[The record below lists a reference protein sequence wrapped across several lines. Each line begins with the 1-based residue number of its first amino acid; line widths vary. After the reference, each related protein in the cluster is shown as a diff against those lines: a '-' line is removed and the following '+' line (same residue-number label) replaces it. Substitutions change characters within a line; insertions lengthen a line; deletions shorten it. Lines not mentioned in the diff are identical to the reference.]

1 VEATVLFLKHM
12 IKTLQDKAFIRKFF
26 SISLPVMVQMLISFF
41 VSFIDNVMVGGISDE
56 VVGAVFAVNQ
66 ISFFFFVITYGL
78 LSGAAIYVQQFSGAK
93 DNQHLQQSVR
103 YKLYIGLIFLIIFIP
118 LISMFGS
125 QIISYYTRSSIQQ
138 EAIIVEA
145 LKYLPIIILSYIPL
159 MFANIYGSTFREIGK
174 TKLPVMISVVS
185 LFTNATLNYVFI
197 YIVKNGIVG
206 VGIAT
211 LIARFME
218 MFLLILISHH
228 RQEKFTT
235 GLYKDWRVELPLVKA
250 INRKTVVMLINETL
264 WSGGIIMQQLA
275 LASRVNV
282 LSTLS
287 IVATSTEIFGIIW
300 AGLAVG
306 VGVMLGNTL
315 GEGKV
320 EEAKLLSTK
329 LLWIGIMIALSLGF
343 IMFWLAPLIPQLWTT
358 VSLEQKIMATDILRI
373 YMFFLPFFSI
383 ANVTYHTLRS
393 GGKTSQALL
402 LDGMVM
408 WLGTVPLAWIL
419 ALLTNIPLVWLWSII
434 QCIDLLKASFGI
446 YLVRRYDWA
455 KNLTNPFAKSSDPT
469 TLSN

>member
-1 VEATVLFLKHM
+1 
-12 IKTLQDKAFIRKFF
+12 
-26 SISLPVMVQMLISFF
+26 
-41 VSFIDNVMVGGISDE
+41 
-56 VVGAVFAVNQ
+56 
-66 ISFFFFVITYGL
+66 L

-93 DNQHLQQSVR
+93 DNIHLQQSVR

-118 LISMFGS
+118 LIFVFGS
-125 QIISYYTRSSIQQ
+125 QIVTYYTRSSSNQ
-138 EAIIVEA
+138 EAIMIEA
-145 LKYLPIIILSYIPL
+145 LQYLPIIILSYIPL

-174 TKLPVMISVVS
+174 TKLPVIISVIS

-211 LIARFME
+211 FIARFFE
-218 MFLLILISHH
+218 MFLLILISHL
-228 RQEKFTT
+228 RKEKFTT
-235 GLYKDWRVELPLVKA
+235 GLYRDWRVELPLVRA

-275 LASRVNV
+275 LASRINV

-320 EEAKLLSTK
+320 EEAKILSKK
-329 LLWIGIMIALSLGF
+329 LLWMGIMIALSLGF

-358 VSLEQKIMATDILRI
+358 VSQEQKNMATEILRI

-408 WLGTVPLAWIL
+408 WLGTVPLAWTL
-419 ALLTNIPLVWLWSII
+419 ALLTDVPLVWMWSIV
-434 QCIDLLKASFGI
+434 QGIDLLKASFGI

-455 KNLTNPFAKSSDPT
+455 KNLTNPFAKSTDVA

>member
-12 IKTLQDKAFIRKFF
+12 IKTLKDKAFIKKFF
-26 SISLPVMVQMLISFF
+26 SISLPVMVQMLVSFF
-41 VSFIDNVMVGGISDE
+41 VTFIDNVMVGGISDE

-93 DNQHLQQSVR
+93 DNLHLQQSVR
-103 YKLYIGLIFLIIFIP
+103 YKLYIGLIFLFIFIP
-118 LISMFGS
+118 IIFALGG
-125 QIISYYTRSSIQQ
+125 QIISYYTRSSSNQG
-138 EAIIVEA
+138 AIMVEA
-145 LKYLPIIILSYIPL
+145 LQYLPIIICSYIPL
-159 MFANIYGSTFREIGK
+159 MFANIYGSTYREIGK
-174 TKLPVMISVVS
+174 TKLPVLISVIS
-185 LFTNATLNYVFI
+185 LITNASLNYVFI
-197 YIVKNGIVG
+197 YIVQNGIVG

-211 LIARFME
+211 LIARLVE
-218 MFLLILISHH
+218 MTLLIFISHL
-228 RQEKFTT
+228 RKETFTK
-235 GLYKDWRVELPLVKA
+235 GLYQDWRVDLRLVKA
-250 INRKTVVMLINETL
+250 INRKTIVMLINETL

-287 IVATSTEIFGIIW
+287 IVATTTEIFGIIW

-320 EEAKLLSTK
+320 EEAKVLSK
-329 LLWIGIMIALSLGF
+329 QLLWMGITIALSLGF
-343 IMFWLAPLIPQLWTT
+343 IMFWLSPLIPQLWTT
-358 VSLEQKIMATDILRI
+358 VSQDQKVMATNILRI
-373 YMFFLPFFSI
+373 YMFYLPFFSI

-419 ALLTNIPLVWLWSII
+419 ALMTNVPLVWMWSLI
-434 QCIDLLKASFGI
+434 QGIDLLKAGFGI

-455 KNLTNPFAKSSDPT
+455 KNLTNPFAKSTDVV

>member
-1 VEATVLFLKHM
+1 MIQTLKDKVF
-12 IKTLQDKAFIRKFF
+12 IKRFF
-26 SISLPVMVQMLISFF
+26 AISLPVMVQMLVSFF
-41 VSFIDNVMVGGISDE
+41 VTFIDNVMVGGISDE

-93 DNQHLQQSVR
+93 DNVHLQQSVR

-118 LISMFGS
+118 LIFVFGG
-125 QIISYYTRSSIQQ
+125 QIVTYYTRSSSNQ
-138 EAIIVEA
+138 EAIMIEA
-145 LKYLPIIILSYIPL
+145 LQYLPIIILSYIPL

-174 TKLPVMISVVS
+174 TKLPVIISVIS

-211 LIARFME
+211 LIARFVE
-218 MFLLILISHH
+218 MFLLILISHL
-228 RQEKFTT
+228 RKEKFIT
-235 GLYKDWRVELPLVKA
+235 GLYQDWRVDLPLVRA

-275 LASRVNV
+275 LASRINV

-320 EEAKLLSTK
+320 EEAKILSKK
-329 LLWIGIMIALSLGF
+329 LLWMGIMIALSLGF

-358 VSLEQKIMATDILRI
+358 VSQEQKNMATEILRI

-408 WLGTVPLAWIL
+408 WLGTVPLAWTL
-419 ALLTNIPLVWLWSII
+419 ALLTNVPLVWMWSIV
-434 QCIDLLKASFGI
+434 QGIDLLKASFGI

-455 KNLTNPFAKSSDPT
+455 KNLTNPFAKSTDVA

>member
-1 VEATVLFLKHM
+1 MIQTLKDKVF
-12 IKTLQDKAFIRKFF
+12 IKRFF
-26 SISLPVMVQMLISFF
+26 AISLPVMVQMLVSFF
-41 VSFIDNVMVGGISDE
+41 VTFIDNVMVGGISDE

-93 DNQHLQQSVR
+93 DNVHLQQSVR

-118 LISMFGS
+118 LIFVFGG
-125 QIISYYTRSSIQQ
+125 QIVTYYTRSSSNQ
-138 EAIIVEA
+138 EAIMIEA
-145 LKYLPIIILSYIPL
+145 LQYLPIIILSYIPL

-174 TKLPVMISVVS
+174 TKLPVIISVIS

-211 LIARFME
+211 LIARFVE
-218 MFLLILISHH
+218 MFLLILISHL
-228 RQEKFTT
+228 RKEKFTT
-235 GLYKDWRVELPLVKA
+235 GLYQDWRVDLPLVRA

-275 LASRVNV
+275 LASRINV

-320 EEAKLLSTK
+320 EEAKILSKK
-329 LLWIGIMIALSLGF
+329 LLWMGIMIALSLGF

-358 VSLEQKIMATDILRI
+358 VSQEQKNMATEILRI

-408 WLGTVPLAWIL
+408 WLGTVPLAWTL
-419 ALLTNIPLVWLWSII
+419 ALLTNVPLVWMWSIV
-434 QCIDLLKASFGI
+434 QGIDLLKASFGI

-455 KNLTNPFAKSSDPT
+455 KNLTNPFAKSTDVA

>member
-1 VEATVLFLKHM
+1 MEATVLFLKHM

-41 VSFIDNVMVGGISDE
+41 VTFIDNVMVGGISDE

-103 YKLYIGLIFLIIFIP
+103 YKMYIGLIFLIIFIP
-118 LISMFGS
+118 LISIFGS
-125 QIISYYTRSSIQQ
+125 QIIAYYTRSSIQQ
-138 EAIIVEA
+138 ESIIAEA

-329 LLWIGIMIALSLGF
+329 LLWMGIMIALSLGF

-358 VSLEQKIMATDILRI
+358 VSLEQKMMATDILRL

-419 ALLTNIPLVWLWSII
+419 ALLTNIPLVWMWSII

>member
-1 VEATVLFLKHM
+1 MIQTLKDKVF
-12 IKTLQDKAFIRKFF
+12 IKRFF
-26 SISLPVMVQMLISFF
+26 AISLPVMVQMLVSFF
-41 VSFIDNVMVGGISDE
+41 VTFIDNVMVGGISDE

-93 DNQHLQQSVR
+93 DNVHLQQSVR

-118 LISMFGS
+118 LIFIFGGH
-125 QIISYYTRSSIQQ
+125 IVTYYTRSSSNQ
-138 EAIIVEA
+138 EAIMIEA
-145 LKYLPIIILSYIPL
+145 LQYLPIIILSYIPL

-174 TKLPVMISVVS
+174 TKLPVIISVIS
-185 LFTNATLNYVFI
+185 LITNATLNYIFI
-197 YIVKNGIVG
+197 YVVKNGIVG

-211 LIARFME
+211 LIARFVE
-218 MFLLILISHH
+218 MFLLILISHL
-228 RQEKFTT
+228 RKEKFTT
-235 GLYKDWRVELPLVKA
+235 GLYQDWRVDFPLVRA

-275 LASRVNV
+275 LASRINV

-320 EEAKLLSTK
+320 EEAKILSKK
-329 LLWIGIMIALSLGF
+329 LLWMGIMIALSLGF

-358 VSLEQKIMATDILRI
+358 VSQEQKNMATEILRI

-408 WLGTVPLAWIL
+408 WLGTVPLAWTI
-419 ALLTNIPLVWLWSII
+419 ALLTDVPLVWMWSIV
-434 QCIDLLKASFGI
+434 QGIDLLKASFGI

-455 KNLTNPFAKSSDPT
+455 KNLTNPFAKSTDVA

>member
-1 VEATVLFLKHM
+1 MEATVLFLKHM
-12 IKTLQDKAFIRKFF
+12 IKTLLDKAFIRKFF

-41 VSFIDNVMVGGISDE
+41 VTFIDNVMVGGISDE

-125 QIISYYTRSSIQQ
+125 QIIAYYTRSSIQQ
-138 EAIIVEA
+138 EAIIAEA

-185 LFTNATLNYVFI
+185 LFTNAILNYVFI

-211 LIARFME
+211 LIARFIE

-329 LLWIGIMIALSLGF
+329 LLWMGIMIALSLGF

-358 VSLEQKIMATDILRI
+358 VSLEQKMMATDILRI

-419 ALLTNIPLVWLWSII
+419 ALFTNIPLVWLWSII

>member
-1 VEATVLFLKHM
+1 MEATVLFLKHM
-12 IKTLQDKAFIRKFF
+12 IKTLQDKAFLKKFF
-26 SISLPVMVQMLISFF
+26 SISLPVMVQMLVSFF
-41 VSFIDNVMVGGISDE
+41 VTFIDNVMVGGISDQ

-93 DNQHLQQSVR
+93 DQVHLQQSVR
-103 YKLYIGLIFLIIFIP
+103 YKLYIGVIFLTIFIP
-118 LISMFGS
+118 FIFIFGP
-125 QIISYYTRSSIQQ
+125 QVIAYYTRSSSNQ
-138 EAIIVEA
+138 EAIILEA
-145 LKYLPIIILSYIPL
+145 VKYLPIIILSYIPL

-174 TKLPVMISVVS
+174 TKLPVLISVVS
-185 LFTNATLNYVFI
+185 LITNASLNYVFI
-197 YIVKNGIVG
+197 YIVQNGIVG

-211 LIARFME
+211 FIARLVE
-218 MFLLILISHH
+218 MVLLIMISHL
-228 RQEKFTT
+228 RKERFTT
-235 GLYKDWRVELPLVKA
+235 SLYQDWRVDLPLVRA
-250 INRKTVVMLINETL
+250 INRKTMVMLMNETL

-320 EEAKLLSTK
+320 EEAKVLSTK
-329 LLWIGIMIALSLGF
+329 LLWMGITIALGLGF
-343 IMFWLAPLIPQLWTT
+343 VMFWLSPLIPQLWTT
-358 VSLEQKIMATDILRI
+358 VSQDQKNMATQILRI

-393 GGKTSQALL
+393 GGKTTQALL

-408 WLGTVPLAWIL
+408 WFGTVPLAWTL
-419 ALLTNIPLVWLWSII
+419 ALFTDIPLVWMWSMI
-434 QCIDLLKASFGI
+434 QGIDLLKASFGI
-446 YLVRRYDWA
+446 YLFRRYDWA
-455 KNLTNPFAKSSDPT
+455 KNLTNPFTKSTDVA

>member
-1 VEATVLFLKHM
+1 MIQTLKDKVF
-12 IKTLQDKAFIRKFF
+12 IKRFF
-26 SISLPVMVQMLISFF
+26 AISLPVMVQMLVSFF
-41 VSFIDNVMVGGISDE
+41 VTFIDNVMVGGISDE

-93 DNQHLQQSVR
+93 DNIHLQQSVR

-118 LISMFGS
+118 LILIFGGH
-125 QIISYYTRSSIQQ
+125 IVTYYTRSSSNQ
-138 EAIIVEA
+138 EAIMIEA
-145 LKYLPIIILSYIPL
+145 LQYLPIIILSYLPL

-174 TKLPVMISVVS
+174 TKLPVIISVIS

-211 LIARFME
+211 LIARFVE
-218 MFLLILISHH
+218 MFLLILISHL
-228 RQEKFTT
+228 RKEKFTT
-235 GLYKDWRVELPLVKA
+235 GLYQGWRVDLPLVRA

-275 LASRVNV
+275 LASRINV

-320 EEAKLLSTK
+320 EEAKILSKK
-329 LLWIGIMIALSLGF
+329 LLWMGIMIALSLGF

-358 VSLEQKIMATDILRI
+358 VSQEQKNMATEILRI

-408 WLGTVPLAWIL
+408 WLGTVPLAWTL
-419 ALLTNIPLVWLWSII
+419 ALLTDVPLVWMWSIV
-434 QCIDLLKASFGI
+434 QGIDLLKASFGI

-455 KNLTNPFAKSSDPT
+455 KNLTNPFAKSTDVA